1 MAGTEKMFLKDVLH
15 LITQTRIF
23 KGLSID
29 ELKLFTDD
37 LEGVHFDAGTVLLH
51 EGGPHSGL
59 FIVLAG
65 SVEVFLPG
73 VAEAPKSKRINKVS
87 LATLKTGDCFGEY
100 AIFDDKP
107 ASASVV
113 GVRPGKVVC
122 MDQQTFRAVLE
133 HNDTVAK
140 KIYRNL
146 LTVMVERLRAS
157 DQDFDV
163 LLRAAG

>member
-23 KGLSID
+23 KGLSIK
-29 ELKLFTDD
+29 ELKLLTDN
-37 LEGVHFDAGTVLLH
+37 LQGVYFDAGTLLLH
-51 EGGPHSGL
+51 EGGPHAGL
-59 FIVLAG
+59 HIVLSG

-73 VAEAPKSKRINKVS
+73 IADAPKAKRHNKVS

-100 AIFDDKP
+100 SIFDDKP

-122 MDQQTFRAVLE
+122 ISQQTFHSVLE
-133 HNDTVAK
+133 YNDKLAR

-157 DQDFDV
+157 DEDFDT